1 MNKFTKRIDQKI
13 SKQFLP
19 SALEIIETPPSPSG
33 RITIWL
39 IFIIILT
46 AIIWSIVGKVDEV
59 AIARG
64 KVIPHGKVK
73 VIQTPENGIILDL
86 HVEEGDIVST
96 GDKLVELD
104 PTLSQID
111 YETSKTTYENLKSE
125 IALLEKELTGQTVD
139 LEQLINEGVDRSF
152 VLTLMELR
160 AQNKQN
166 LENSEKTISH
176 EIAQANSS
184 YEAAL
189 VQKGIIEK
197 RITMLK
203 EEVKDMK
210 TLYESGAIAKVDYKK
225 KCDELAILE
234 SELQASKQQII
245 NTSEKIQESRQ
256 NYNNLS
262 EDYRKELLATI
273 VQKQTQLLTA
283 EAQMNKSAKVKNM
296 NTILCPVDG
305 KVNGLG
311 NTAIGG
317 VVQAT
322 TPIMTIVP
330 KDTPMIIEASILNKD
345 IGFVHEGQLADIKVD
360 TFPFQKYGVL
370 EGQIIFI
377 SPDAYKDEQLGEV
390 YKIKV
395 KPLTTTFDIEGKEMT
410 ISSGMTTTV
419 EVKVGRRRIIEFFLP
434 AVDYVKESFEL
445 R

>member
-1 MNKFTKRIDQKI
+1 MNKLTKTIDQKI

-39 IFIIILT
+39 IFLIILS

-104 PTLSQID
+104 ATLSEID

-125 IALLEKELTGQTVD
+125 IALLEKELSGQTVD
-139 LEQLINEGVDRSF
+139 LEQLINDGVDRSF

-176 EIAQANSS
+176 EIAQAKSS
-184 YEAAL
+184 YEAAI
-189 VQKGIIEK
+189 VEKGIVEQ
-197 RITMLK
+197 RITMLE
-203 EEVKDMK
+203 EEVKDTK
-210 TLYESGAIAKVDYKK
+210 TLYESGAIAKIDYKK
-225 KCDELAILE
+225 KCDQLAILQ
-234 SELQASKQQII
+234 SELQASKQKII

-256 NYNNLS
+256 NYSNLS

-370 EGQIIFI
+370 EGEIIFI